1 MPRTDGA
8 ELAGERNAGASMET
22 IVKAKHGHLEIQ
34 TKQRNNNRWASAF
47 RYVPHHGPPSEWT
60 SASSPEGFVTEGMA
74 LSAAILLGK
83 ETAEQIA
90 AEKAGAT

>member
-1 MPRTDGA
+1 
-8 ELAGERNAGASMET
+8 MET

-47 RYVPHHGPPSEWT
+47 RYVPHQGSPSDWIA
-60 SASSPEGFVTEGMA
+60 ASSPEGFVTEGMA